1 MKPGSR
7 RSPGTFGWEVKLS
20 SRRRAIKA
28 EWTKTGLDEDAYRA
42 MLQAVA
48 GVTSSTQLDLAGAN
62 KVLDHI
68 KTTNG
73 SPREYSGKPSR
84 VRPECGA
91 LIGKIEAQL
100 ADLQLPWRYGLKIL
114 RNNGSDAWGFATSEQ
129 LRSVITALTVE
140 QDKRALEGA
149 VVAALAALGRDAGA
163 GLTIA
168 AALGA
173 KKPDT
178 WRRNPALMRRMLT
191 HLANVANARIGAR
204 P

>member
-7 RSPGTFGWEVKLS
+7 RSTGTFGWEVKIS
-20 SRRRAIKA
+20 ARRRAIKA
-28 EWTKTGLDEDAYRA
+28 AWRATGLDDDAYRA
-42 MLQAVA
+42 MLQSVA
-48 GVTSSTQLDLAGAN
+48 GVTSSLQLDLPSAD
-62 KVLDHI
+62 KVLNHLNRQ
-68 KTTNG
+68 NG
-73 SPREYSGKPSR
+73 RTSEHPGKPGR
-84 VRPECGA
+84 VRPECA
-91 LIGKIEAQL
+91 DLITKIEAQL
-100 ADLQLPWRYGLKIL
+100 ADMKLPWRYGLTIL
-114 RNNGSDAWGFATSEQ
+114 KHNGADAWAFATAEQ

-178 WRRNPALMRRMLT
+178 WRRNPALMRRMLA
-191 HLANVANARIGAR
+191 HLANVANARIGAKS
-204 P
+204 